1 VSLTYQP
8 RGEPRQ
14 TDKQEL
20 QGADTC
26 TVKRNGYE

>member
-1 VSLTYQP
+1 VSLTY
-8 RGEPRQ
+8 RSRVETRQ